1 MQESVSD
8 TLVNFSISSIMKITH
23 IAASL
28 AVALAALTL
37 LPACDGELDRPPLDI
52 PHTTLEA
59 NTTILDLKTRLWQSD
74 RNYAV
79 EITSPVPGGRVI
91 IGGRVI
97 ASDSTGNIYKTVY
110 LQDATSAVAIAVDTT
125 KLYLRYK
132 EGEEMMFDV
141 TGLYAGKY
149 NGLFQIGECQAYG
162 TGYETAQMSGS
173 DFYRRSALNGLPRP
187 EKLDTVVTSLRRIKE
202 WGRSQDS
209 IARYV
214 GQLIRLDD
222 VAFEGGGSLTWSDF
236 GASSNRSLI
245 DGLGNSITVRNSAYA
260 TFSQMT
266 MPAGTGSV
274 VAILSYYGTDWQLLM
289 RSQTDAFGFSGDPA
303 DIPGAKPARYRLSSA
318 MPAAGTRFIMVA
330 DGSKVVIPIAA
341 SYSYGYLYVED
352 PVAADGDI
360 ITARETSEMTFGA
373 GTSADTR
380 TITDSYGRFIAMDD
394 VESHRSFQLYDT
406 AGPGCYWTV
415 SPSAAGWTITNTLRG
430 MTIGWADNYSN
441 YAPSTDSSRPLPLIY
456 VRVD

>member
-1 MQESVSD
+1 
-8 TLVNFSISSIMKITH
+8 MKIRH
-23 IAASL
+23 IAAAMLTSL
-28 AVALAALTL
+28 MALAALT
-37 LPACDGELDRPPLDI
+37 ACDGELDRPPLDI
-52 PHTTLEA
+52 PRSDVEPTM
-59 NTTILDLKTRLWQSD
+59 TILDLKNRYWQSD
-74 RNYAV
+74 RNFAV
-79 EITSPVPGGRVI
+79 EITSPIPGGRVI

-132 EGEEMMFDV
+132 EGEQMTLDI

-149 NGLFQIGECQAYG
+149 NGLFQIGEREVYG
-162 TGYETAQMSGS
+162 TGYETAQMSGA

-187 EKLDTVVTSLRRIKE
+187 QELDTIVTSLRRIKE

-214 GQLIRLDD
+214 GQLIRLDG

-289 RSQTDAFGFSGDPA
+289 RSQADAFGFSGDPA
-303 DIPGAKPARYRLSSA
+303 DIPGAKPVRYQLSSQ
-318 MPAAGTRFIMVA
+318 MPAPGTRFIMVA

-341 SYSYGYLYVED
+341 SYSYGYLYVDD
-352 PVAADGDI
+352 PVAVDGNI

-373 GTSADTR
+373 GETDASL

-394 VESHRSFQLYDT
+394 VDSHRSFQLYD
-406 AGPGCYWTV
+406 APQPGCFWAV
-415 SPSAAGWTITNTLRG
+415 SPAASGWTITNTLRG
-430 MTIGWADNYSN
+430 MTIRWAERYSN
-441 YAPSTDSSRPLPLIY
+441 YAPSTDASQPLPLIY
-456 VRVD
+456 VRAD

>member
-1 MQESVSD
+1 MTVRLLAPAALILGLSTLPARAQSPDSIPIPDFQEELLFDQSMLDEEEGNVQSIGA
-8 TLVNFSISSIMKITH
+8 LVGAGDNIYFS
-23 IAASL
+23 AASYDFSAMSFRIRGYDSQYTDVYINGML
-28 AVALAALTL
+28 MNDPVRGRFNYSSMGGLNRAFRNRTNSI
-37 LPACDGELDRPPLDI
+37 G
-52 PHTTLEA
+52 LEA
-59 NTTILDLKTRLWQSD
+59 ASYGFGD
-74 RNYAV
+74 
-79 EITSPVPGGRVI
+79 
-91 IGGRVI
+91 IGGSANISTI
-97 ASDSTGNIYKTVY
+97 ASGYAPGINATFMGNAYVNLTPVGHEALSNLWTLY
-110 LQDATSAVAIAVDTT
+110 PDEAT
-125 KLYLRYK
+125 L
-132 EGEEMMFDV
+132 
-141 TGLYAGKY
+141 AGKY

-162 TGYETAQMSGS
+162 TGYETAQMSGD
-173 DFYRRSALNGLPRP
+173 DFFRRSALNGLPQP
-187 EKLDTVVTSLRRIKE
+187 GKLDTVVTSLRRIKE

-318 MPAAGTRFIMVA
+318 MAAAGTRFIMVA

-341 SYSYGYLYVED
+341 SYSYGDLYVED
-352 PVAADGDI
+352 PVAADGD
-360 ITARETSEMTFGA
+360 MF
-373 GTSADTR
+373 
-380 TITDSYGRFIAMDD
+380 
-394 VESHRSFQLYDT
+394 
-406 AGPGCYWTV
+406 
-415 SPSAAGWTITNTLRG
+415 TLR
-430 MTIGWADNYSN
+430 
-441 YAPSTDSSRPLPLIY
+441 STPTFPHLR
-456 VRVD
+456 R